1 MSVIQGGS
9 GFPFLSI
16 PVYSYISSGKYT
28 TIEIM
33 VDDILDPL
41 LKFAVE
47 NVPNIHV
54 ASTLIAS
61 LTSQGTGVL

>member
-28 TIEIM
+28 KIEVM
-33 VDDILDPL
+33 VNDIPDPS
-41 LKFAVE
+41 LKFAIEKVHV
-47 NVPNIHV
+47 NV
-54 ASTLIAS
+54 AST
-61 LTSQGTGVL
+61 